1 MIQFELLPGKQET
14 DELEGENILLDADLV
29 ITFQLISTW
38 RLISVF

>member
-1 MIQFELLPGKQET
+1 MQFKPLRGKQEA
-14 DELEGENILLDADLV
+14 DELEGEKILLDADLV